1 MHSKAAFHRR
11 GTELHPL
18 RLVLGEEG
26 DFILFLPNKS
36 KYALAYRVHRSFISY
51 PVAA

>member
-11 GTELHPL
+11 GTELQPG
-18 RLVLGEEG
+18 LVLGEEG